1 LWGGFSLCY
10 DVSGGGVAAQP
21 LPRKRLEFF
30 LDFWGPVMAVLK
42 NKRGLSKLE
51 FYHNARKM
59 RREITALVLRD
70 FGIHSR
76 GAGFIADGPGQPPEG
91 YYDELLQEFSKN
103 IRMLLRNL
111 MLNITAANT
120 IYPVND
126 AELQIRRNYQT
137 GAIVNCEQLLQ
148 EMLYCEDAL
157 PVKAS
162 KFMPYI
168 EQIEFEIKLLKGW
181 RKANKKIQEQIAGK
195 NGRETE

>member
-1 LWGGFSLCY
+1 
-10 DVSGGGVAAQP
+10 
-21 LPRKRLEFF
+21 
-30 LDFWGPVMAVLK
+30 MAVIK
-42 NKRGLSKLE
+42 SKRGLSKLE

-59 RREITALVLRD
+59 RKELTALVLRD

-76 GAGFIADGPGQPPEG
+76 GAGFRADGVQPPEG
-91 YYDELLQEFSKN
+91 YYDELLQEFSAN
-103 IRMLLRNL
+103 VRMLLRNL

-120 IYPVND
+120 IYPKND

-137 GAIVNCEQLLQ
+137 GAVVNCEQLLQ
-148 EMLYCEDAL
+148 EMLYCEDVL

-181 RKANKKIQEQIAGK
+181 RKANKKIMEQAASK
-195 NGRETE
+195 DGRETEQGYETA